1 MSLYFIEPKLIS
13 KLNLEFDVM
22 TMLCERL
29 LGYSWMI
36 RGCLHQLNAS
46 LIIDFELKVEDVLDV
61 SIGTNHDPKLLNF

>member
-29 LGYSWMI
+29 LGCCWMI
-36 RGCLHQLNAS
+36 RGRLHQLNAS